1 MNDLRGKQEIAYDM
15 IAEMVENRKQDSSHV
30 YENNVH
36 HMKITRFDS
45 LSSVEKKLT
54 HLPVKR
60 DCTSNPND
68 NNKTA

>member
-1 MNDLRGKQEIAYDM
+1 M
-15 IAEMVENRKQDSSHV
+15 IAEMVENRKQDSSNV

-45 LSSVEKKLT
+45 LSSVEKKKNLI

-60 DCTSNPND
+60 DCTYIPND
-68 NNKTA
+68 NNTMA